1 MLPSNSGLGSVLL
14 DCWGRVPPPHC
25 HPYPVRC
32 QLLSPLFPLLFGFGK
47 EDTLLHT
54 HIINHLLTNS
64 GSWWGSDGKR
74 AVLMDGLDT
83 GSLDSLHG
91 QTGFAT
97 TFFLLIPS
105 LSMSQGIKEPMIRRK
120 HFPPTCIL
128 KWCSLQ
134 EGYTT
139 CLFLTTHTST
149 WNFWNYF
156 VRCPVFKMV
165 APFPAPHGHSCWVL
179 ERWRHLK

>member
-1 MLPSNSGLGSVLL
+1 M
-14 DCWGRVPPPHC
+14 PPPHC

-83 GSLDSLHG
+83 GSLDSPHG

-120 HFPPTCIL
+120 HFPPHLYPEVVQSPRGLYHMPFSHNSYIDL
-128 KWCSLQ
+128 EFLELFCSL
-134 EGYTT
+134 
-139 CLFLTTHTST
+139 S
-149 WNFWNYF
+149 
-156 VRCPVFKMV
+156 RI
-165 APFPAPHGHSCWVL
+165 
-179 ERWRHLK
+179 